1 MTDTFA
7 IILPFAVFIISLLA
21 GFYLLKSKKLD
32 LEKAQKNSEEK
43 IQKAMEEAQKI
54 AEETT
59 LRAKA
64 LREKSKETEA
74 KQKQQFER
82 LEHLI
87 ISKEEQLGK
96 KKEKMDE
103 AKKQLEEEKA
113 HVETIRQKRKQL
125 QESYVHELI
134 QKTGEKKET
143 LKEEIFQELQR
154 DLDLMREDRLRKQEE
169 YLQEEKVRIGKN
181 MIVGAIQRYSAPTSV
196 EKKDTTLTLPRDE
209 MKARILGQ
217 NMGNLLL
224 IEELTGVDIIFNDEP
239 NTIIISCFDLVRRHN
254 ALQLINKLTKERIVT
269 PEKIRQKFVET
280 QEETQK
286 TLIRIGRDT
295 IRKLELDNRKLPD
308 DFAKIVGRLD
318 FRTSYGQNILKHSF
332 EVGNFTLII
341 GNELG
346 LNMETSK
353 VGGFFHDLGKAIDQ
367 EVGGSHDVLT
377 KEIMEKFG
385 FPEDEIHAAWAH
397 HDAVPQRTAEAMLV
411 KAGDAISA
419 GRPGARQESI
429 EKYIERI
436 KAIEGIASKQE
447 GVQKVFA
454 ISAGRELRVL
464 VEPVKVADTS
474 LQPMAKNI
482 ATEIQAN
489 VGYPGKIKVNV
500 IRRIQTTEM
509 AKQKGP
515 AEAKGSRSKSKST
528 RPDGLPRK

>member
-1 MTDTFA
+1 MSDIYTFLL
-7 IILPFAVFIISLLA
+7 ILIGLVGGGAVGFFAF
-21 GFYLLKSKKLD
+21 KSKGIDLD
-32 LEKAQKNSEEK
+32 KTQKEAEEK
-43 IQKAMEEAQKI
+43 IQKAIAEAQKI

-59 LRAKA
+59 VRAQAVK
-64 LREKSKETEA
+64 EKSKETEA

-87 ISKEEQLGK
+87 VSKEEQLQRKNEKVAEIK
-96 KKEKMDE
+96 KHLD
-103 AKKQLEEEKA
+103 EEKNY
-113 HVETIRQKRKQL
+113 VDSIRQKRKQL
-125 QESYVHELI
+125 QEAYIQELF
-134 QKTGEKKET
+134 QKTGGKKET
-143 LKEEIFQELQR
+143 LKEEILQELQR
-154 DLDLMREDRLRKQEE
+154 DLDLMREDRLRKYEE

-217 NMGNLLL
+217 NMANLLL

-239 NTIIISCFDLVRRHN
+239 NTIIISCFDIVRRHN
-254 ALQLINKLTKERIVT
+254 ALHLINKLSKEKIVT
-269 PEKIRQKFVET
+269 PDKIRLKYAET

-286 TLIRIGRDT
+286 TLIKIGRET
-295 IRKLELDNRKLPD
+295 IKKLELDNRKLPD
-308 DFAKIVGRLD
+308 EFAKIVGRLD

-346 LNMETSK
+346 LNMETCK

-377 KEIMEKFG
+377 KEIMEKYI

-464 VEPVKVADTS
+464 VEPMKVGDVS
-474 LQPMAKNI
+474 LLPMAKDI

-489 VGYPGKIKVNV
+489 VGYPGKIKINV
-500 IRRIQTTEM
+500 IRRIQTNEIT
-509 AKQKGP
+509 KQKGP
-515 AEAKGSRSKSKST
+515 IEAKQGGRTKFSKQK
-528 RPDGLPRK
+528 K

>member
-1 MTDTFA
+1 MPD
-7 IILPFAVFIISLLA
+7 ILTILIAFAVFILSLFAGSYLA
-21 GFYLLKSKKLD
+21 KSQKVN
-32 LEKAQKNSEEK
+32 LEQTQKNAEEK
-43 IQKAMEEAQKI
+43 IRKAQEEAQKI
-54 AEETT
+54 VEET
-59 LRAKA
+59 A
-64 LREKSKETEA
+64 LKSKNFKEKYKEDEE

-82 LEHLI
+82 MEHLTL
-87 ISKEEQLGK
+87 SKEEQLQK
-96 KKEKMDE
+96 KNEKLVE
-103 AKKQLEEEKA
+103 VKSQLEQEKSQI
-113 HVETIRQKRKQL
+113 ELIRQKEKELQANYIHQL
-125 QESYVHELI
+125 LE
-134 QKTGEKKET
+134 KAGEKKET
-143 LKEEIFQELQR
+143 LKEEILQELQR
-154 DLDLMREDRLRKQEE
+154 DLELMHDDRLHKYEE

-181 MIVGAIQRYSAPTSV
+181 LIVGAIQRYAAPTSV
-196 EKKDTTLTLPRDE
+196 EKKDTSIELARDE
-209 MKARILGQ
+209 AKAKILGV
-217 NMGNLLL
+217 NMVNLLL
-224 IEELTGVDIIFNDEP
+224 IEELTGVDIVFNDAP
-239 NTIIISCFDLVRRHN
+239 NTIIISCFDIVRRHN
-254 ALQLINKLTKERIVT
+254 ALQLINKLLKERVVT
-269 PEKIRQKFVET
+269 PEKIRQKFAET
-280 QEETQK
+280 QAETQK
-286 TLIRIGRDT
+286 TLIKIGRDT
-295 IRKLELDNRKLPD
+295 IHKLELDNRKLPD

-346 LNMETSK
+346 LNMETCK

-377 KEIMEKFG
+377 KEIMEKYQ

-464 VEPVKVADTS
+464 VEPVKVGDGS
-474 LQPMAKNI
+474 LQPMAKDI
-482 ATEIQAN
+482 AAEIQAN

-500 IRRIQTTEM
+500 IRRIQTNEVTK
-509 AKQKGP
+509 AKGP
-515 AEAKGSRSKSKST
+515 VDNKVGGRPKFFKSK
-528 RPDGLPRK
+528 K